1 MFLSWNHGSAARM
14 NKGKSAVLYHYSIP
28 KKQIQLKAD
37 ARKIFAMLLNYYELS
52 PGNEYFPPGRTE
64 L

>member
-28 KKQIQLKAD
+28 KKQIQLKVWKLIT
-37 ARKIFAMLLNYYELS
+37 ARQWLPHSK
-52 PGNEYFPPGRTE
+52 G
-64 L
+64 